1 MKIEAAAARVFDGGR
16 SGKRSSRG
24 ALSQAGLSVQDQIR
38 ITTAVHISK
47 PIDMQELERVLQDV
61 RDKATVTDQQ

>member
-1 MKIEAAAARVFDGGR
+1 LKIGAAAARVFDGGR

-24 ALSQAGLSVQDQIR
+24 ALSQADLSVQEQIR

-47 PIDMQELERVLQDV
+47 PIDMQDLERVLQDV
-61 RDKATVTDQQ
+61 HDEATATDQQ